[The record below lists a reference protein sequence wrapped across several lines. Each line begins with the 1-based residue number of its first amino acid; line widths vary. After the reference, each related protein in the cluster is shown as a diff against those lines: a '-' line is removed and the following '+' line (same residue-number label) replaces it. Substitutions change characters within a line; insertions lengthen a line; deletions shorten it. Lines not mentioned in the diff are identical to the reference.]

1 MKKSKNTKIPT
12 LYELKK
18 LWSSETIEKCVL
30 KNSRAHIRVYFD
42 CETYTNTFDKDDE
55 NILIRP
61 YLIGCF
67 SPHVL
72 DFTTFSAED
81 FIDTLIELN
90 KDYKLTLVGHN
101 VQYDITSTMGPYFIE
116 DPRFEG
122 YEFKLK
128 LNDVEKF
135 IAGHF
140 KSKVLSFKI
149 ADTLLWDRSK
159 GLAKWSEELK
169 GEYIKGTI
177 DYKKKDVVIDL
188 ENRLINYKNELNEPK
203 SVSLDDEIEYL
214 KNDVMLVF
222 EIEKYINQVKV
233 KTIEIN
239 NNLLGID
246 GRSLLNQS
254 GGLTQSSWGK
264 KLMNACLN
272 GTLSSDLFFK
282 WDYFDQLYR
291 CKTLNVEDCW
301 EQFCSSIGGFTAY
314 NPSQLEWA
322 SEKPEIKSFDI
333 VSSYPDEMWKGLPYG
348 EILDEKPEGEEN
360 VDYVIFYRC
369 HLSHIKWKGV
379 CAGQFSQELFPISRL
394 KRFKK
399 VFGTDHI
406 WMPKKYYELIVEY
419 SESDIKIVDTFYQ
432 KFGTHARGYIENL
445 YKLKNSEDKV
455 ISKIAK
461 MLLNS
466 PYGKT
471 IEKPIIN
478 SKWYDG
484 KEYTE
489 TNIPYEEIDFRC
501 YTTGVWIVMMSRY
514 KLMTAIIEQI
524 KGGNIFLY
532 CDTDSIKYVENNK
545 LENSILYKNQGKN
558 LGQWKF
564 EGEFTHYRN
573 NAKAKK
579 YLLFDDTD
587 RTKPIHFKLS
597 GISNRMVSCIKN
609 CFDPYIFWDMLDVNK
624 NYLFKC
630 GKTKAYKVGRYKQ
643 FFIVDVDVSI
653 NPTVDVTHII
663 SIENGNEL
671 VIDEVNN
678 KK

>member
-18 LWSSETIEKCVL
+18 LCTLEAIEKMAA
-30 KNSRAHIRVYFD
+30 KESRPQIRLYFD

-55 NILIRP
+55 NLIIKP

-67 SPHVL
+67 SPGVL
-72 DFTTFSAED
+72 DFVALSAED
-81 FIDTLIELN
+81 FINKLIELD

-101 VQYDITSTMGPYFIE
+101 VQYDISSTIGPYFIE

-122 YEFKLK
+122 HEFKLK
-128 LNDVEKF
+128 LNDIEKF

-140 KSKVLSFKI
+140 KSEILSFKI
-149 ADTLLWDRSK
+149 ADTLLWDRTK
-159 GLAKWSEELK
+159 GLAKWAEELK
-169 GEYIKGTI
+169 GEYEKGSI
-177 DYKKKDVVIDL
+177 DYKKKDVVIDW
-188 ENRLINYKNELNEPK
+188 NKRIIHYKNELDQPK
-203 SVSLDDEIEYL
+203 EASLDEEIAYL

-222 EIEKYINQVKV
+222 EIEKYIYQVKQ
-233 KTIEIN
+233 KTIAIN
-239 NNLLGID
+239 ENLLKVD
-246 GRSLLNQS
+246 GRYLLRQS

-264 KLMNACLN
+264 KLMNACIN
-272 GTLSSDLFFK
+272 DSLSVDIFFQ

-291 CKTLNVEDCW
+291 CKIDDNEACW

-322 SEKPEIKSFDI
+322 SNKPDIKTFDI

-348 EILDEKPEGEEN
+348 EILTEKPEGKEN
-360 VDYVIFYRC
+360 VDYVVFYRC
-369 HLSHIKWKGV
+369 HLTHIKWKGI
-379 CAGQFSQELFPISRL
+379 CEGQFSQELFPISRL
-394 KRFKK
+394 KKFKK
-399 VFGTDHI
+399 VFGTDHV
-406 WMPKKYYELIVEY
+406 WMPKKYYELIIEY
-419 SESDIKIVDTFYQ
+419 TETDLKIVGTFYQ

-455 ISKIAK
+455 IAKIAK

-489 TNIPYEEIDFRC
+489 THLEYEEIDFRC
-501 YTTGVWIVMMSRY
+501 YTTGVWIVMMSRL
-514 KLMTAIIEQI
+514 KLLNAIIEQI

-545 LENSILYKNQGKN
+545 LENSILYKNKGNN

-564 EGEFTHYRN
+564 EGEFTHFRN

-587 RTKPIHFKLS
+587 KTKPIHFKLS
-597 GISNRMVSCIKN
+597 GISNKIVNTIKK
-609 CFDPYIFWDMLDVNK
+609 CFDPYLFWDMLDVNN
-624 NYLFKC
+624 NYLFKS
-630 GKTKAYKVGRYKQ
+630 GKTKAYKAGKYKQ
-643 FFIVDVDVSI
+643 FFIVDIDVAI
-653 NPTVDVTHII
+653 NPKVGVTHII
-663 SIENGNEL
+663 SIENDEL
-671 VIDEVNN
+671 VVEKVNS